1 MNKYLIQKQLYLKN
15 NKNKNYNLI
24 KDSKNIY
31 ISLGYNCASRIYIKN
46 YYMSKNNGYLTCP
59 FDLCLTTFESIVKCI
74 ETDFK
79 YFFDDLKLIPWKCAD
94 GRSIDDLENK
104 NAITN
109 YYNIICNHEGSSH
122 SHLFNIGKNDDLFY
136 IRNEYEE
143 FKKRYTNRINNF
155 RNYLT
160 NYENITFI
168 YNKNIDDI
176 TYNNNNI
183 NLLINLL
190 KEKYQKICNIIE
202 IN

>member
-1 MNKYLIQKQLYLKN
+1 MVCSLP
-15 NKNKNYNLI
+15 
-24 KDSKNIY
+24 IY
-31 ISLGYNCASRIYIKN
+31 
-46 YYMSKNNGYLTCP
+46 
-59 FDLCLTTFESIVKCI
+59 
-74 ETDFK
+74 
-79 YFFDDLKLIPWKCAD
+79 
-94 GRSIDDLENK
+94 
-104 NAITN
+104 ITN

-190 KEKYQKICNIIE
+190 KEKYQKICNIFE